1 MPRDFAYAVML
12 EEDPAGGFVVSCP
25 DFPELLTQGCDR
37 ADAIAQA
44 ADALE
49 EVFAARI
56 RRAEP
61 IPEPSTPSEG
71 IDAVVV
77 RVPSIMAAK
86 AALAL
91 ALREAGIAQSAL
103 ARTLG
108 MDEKEIRRLLDP
120 RHPSKLTSLQRA
132 LRALDKEVEI
142 RVVSVARP
150 EIIETQGRSYSEL
163 SENAEALAAQLFRK
177 AVDAGKAIPVH
188 EILSSS
194 RLSKALGALVI
205 FHTDPAIPEEAV
217 AEHDGSSFTLR
228 LRLDVRDGAREG
240 NGRYRFTVA
249 HELAHL
255 VLHRDDLV
263 RNRGRAFRDVV
274 SPTDKLPPGV
284 PIYRSPEWQANA
296 WAGAFLMP
304 LRGVRSYLRRL
315 DEHGDE
321 FTQAAFAANFQVSV
335 QAATIRLEKLLPEL
349 VGRG

>member
-1 MPRDFAYAVML
+1 MTRDFAYPIVL

-37 ADAIAQA
+37 SDAIAQA
-44 ADALE
+44 TDALE

-61 IPEPSTPSEG
+61 IPDPSAPSEG

-77 RVPSIMAAK
+77 SIMAAK

-91 ALREAGIAQSAL
+91 GLREAGMAQSAL
-103 ARTLG
+103 ARMVGT
-108 MDEKEIRRLLDP
+108 DEKEIRRLLDP
-120 RHPSKLTSLQRA
+120 RHPSKLSSLQRA
-132 LRALDKEVEI
+132 LHALDKEVEI

-150 EIIETQGRSYSEL
+150 EIVETQGRPYREL
-163 SENAEALAAQLFRK
+163 SENAEALAAKLFRK
-177 AVDAGKAIPVH
+177 AVDAGAAIPVH

-194 RLSKALGALVI
+194 HLSEAFGASVK
-205 FHTDPAIPEEAV
+205 FSVDPAIREEA
-217 AEHDGSSFTLR
+217 ATEHDGSSFALR
-228 LRLDVRDGAREG
+228 LRPDVRDGAREG
-240 NGRYRFTVA
+240 SGRYRFTVA

-255 VLHRDDLV
+255 ALHREDLLH
-263 RNRGRAFRDVV
+263 NQGRAFRDVV

-284 PIYRSPEWQANA
+284 PIFRSPEWQANS

-304 LRGVRSYLRRL
+304 LRAVRSYLRRL
-315 DEHGDE
+315 EKHGHE